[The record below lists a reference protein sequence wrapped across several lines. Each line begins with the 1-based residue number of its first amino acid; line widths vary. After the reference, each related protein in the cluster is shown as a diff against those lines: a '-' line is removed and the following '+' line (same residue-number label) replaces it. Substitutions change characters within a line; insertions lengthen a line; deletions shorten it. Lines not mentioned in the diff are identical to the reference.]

1 MALNFY
7 AQDIFGIPLYNGGI
21 DLSPHDIQAVK
32 QETWERMPADNGYNT
47 QNRRLLDQ
55 DKYKILRSQIHEHL
69 DNYLHNV
76 IRVKLNDDARFEM
89 QNSWGVKHEP
99 NDWAQEHDHSNS
111 YVSGIVY
118 LDVTPDSGNLV
129 LHKERLWQNI
139 FPRSIYVNYDNSTL
153 ANCYEL
159 QFVPR
164 VGDIFLFPSQ
174 VGHSVKKNLSSQDRY
189 CVAFNFFPRGRFD
202 CGITSE
208 LTVG

>member
-1 MALNFY
+1 MAINFH

-21 DLSPHDIQAVK
+21 DLSRNDVINVR
-32 QETWERMPADNGYNT
+32 QETWERMPANNGYHT
-47 QNRRLLDQ
+47 ADRRLLDQ
-55 DKYKILRSQIHEHL
+55 EKYQHLRNQIQEHL
-69 DNYLHNV
+69 ENYLHNV
-76 IRVKLNDDARFEM
+76 IRVRLHEGAVFEM
-89 QNSWGVKHEP
+89 QNSWGVKHGP

-118 LDVTPDSGNLV
+118 LDVTPYSGNLV
-129 LHKERLWQNI
+129 LHKERMWQNI

-153 ANCYEL
+153 ANCYQLE
-159 QFVPR
+159 FVPR

-174 VGHSVKKNLSSQDRY
+174 LGHSVKPNLSNQDRY

-202 CGITSE
+202 CGITSD